1 MASDGEFTSSLHRKF
16 IEFQKDLD
24 NPRRAIFARVGD
36 ATRRLI
42 ERLVTTMASNDQ
54 LHELARDMESVAS
67 KLESYPQGRMYEGFA
82 EAANSGSPGGFF
94 DHSPVSGVA
103 NPLAPP
109 IDFEIPNIG
118 EPGTNRVVGRV
129 NFGAAYE
136 GPPGCVHGGFIAAA
150 FDELLGRAQSLSGR
164 PGMTASLTVNYR
176 KTTPL
181 KQDLVFEG
189 FLSKVEGRKVY
200 TKGSCMHKGIV
211 VADAEALFITID
223 FDRLVEL
230 AQSQNRA

>member
-1 MASDGEFTSSLHRKF
+1 MVSEGDFTSSLHRKF

-42 ERLVTTMASNDQ
+42 ERLVTTMASNEQLDQ
-54 LHELARDMESVAS
+54 LASDMEAVAA

-109 IDFEIPNIG
+109 IIFEIPNLG
-118 EPGTNRVVGRV
+118 QPGANRVIGQV

-136 GPPGCVHGGFIAAA
+136 GPPGCVHGGFVAAA
-150 FDELLGRAQSLSGR
+150 FDELLGRAQSLSGK
-164 PGMTASLTVNYR
+164 PGMTASLAVNYR

-181 KQDLVFEG
+181 KKDLVFEG
-189 FLSKVEGRKVY
+189 FLTKVEGRKVF
-200 TKGSCMHKGIV
+200 TEGTCTHDGV
-211 VADAEALFITID
+211 VIADAKALFITID

-230 AQSQNRA
+230 AQSQQRA